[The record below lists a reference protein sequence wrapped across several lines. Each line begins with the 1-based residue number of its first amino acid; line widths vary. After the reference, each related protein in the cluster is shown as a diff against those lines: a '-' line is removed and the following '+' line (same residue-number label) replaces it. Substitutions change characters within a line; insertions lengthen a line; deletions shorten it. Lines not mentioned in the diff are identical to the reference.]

1 MTADRPVPVA
11 ASRSLLLREWPLLLG
26 LAAALL
32 WLLHPG
38 WIRFGYPAGADWDSY
53 LASAAH
59 LWIEPTAYHYNEWRQ
74 PAYPWLIGL
83 LGTGLGYVAAG
94 QLMALL
100 GCVGVVLG
108 AGLLG
113 RALAT
118 PAAGGLAA
126 LVAVSLPVVVD
137 GSIWV
142 NPYPVVGACTALALA
157 AAAWCLRW
165 PHPWA
170 AALAGLFGGGTLAL
184 DPRGLAVAIA
194 LPLLVALGPVRPS
207 RRLGLV
213 ALVCLGLLG
222 GWGFDRG
229 LQRAYDLELRPLS
242 SQLEIQHEQ
251 VRGPG
256 APRHDALLDG
266 VEACTRE
273 GSQRLGPRALWS
285 DCARER
291 RQRNVDYLRKRSQ
304 LLSPLAAAALL
315 LLGLLP
321 AGWGRRS
328 SLATALVFLPSAAAL
343 WLGISWVAYV
353 DRYLLP
359 VAALWACLA
368 PVGILRAGGWLAGR
382 WPARPRLVWL
392 GPGLAVAWVA
402 LVPPGLHPGDLLDP
416 LQHIVRRKGEV
427 PAPVDPREELAVWA
441 AESLG
446 REDKVLDCGELHLR
460 IRALPAR
467 PRVWDAPP
475 HDRRCRERILRPPEV
490 EGELWL
496 ITLHQR
502 SREPDPRLPTPDWVE
517 GRGWEEVPLELDLD
531 PETHAG
537 KRALWLRRWRWGAAP

>member
-83 LGTGLGYVAAG
+83 IGTELGYVFAG
-94 QLMALL
+94 QLLAVL
-100 GCVGVVLG
+100 GSLGVVLG

-126 LVAVSLPVVVD
+126 LVAASLPVVVD
-137 GSIWV
+137 GTIWV

-165 PHPWA
+165 PHPVPA
-170 AALAGLFGGGTLAL
+170 VVAGLFGGAYLAL

-194 LPLLVALGPVRPS
+194 LPLLVGLGPGRP
-207 RRLGLV
+207 RRRVLLF
-213 ALVCLGLLG
+213 ALVGLGLLG

-229 LQRAYDLELRPLS
+229 LQRAHGLELRPLS
-242 SQLEIQHEQ
+242 SQLELQHEQ

-256 APRHDALLDG
+256 APEHDALMHG
-266 VEACTRE
+266 AEACTRE
-273 GSQRLGPRALWS
+273 GKQRLGPKALLGE
-285 DCARER
+285 CARER
-291 RQRNVDYLRKRSQ
+291 RSRNVDYLRERSRI
-304 LLSPLAAAALL
+304 LPPLAAVALL
-315 LLGLLP
+315 LACLIP
-321 AGWGRRS
+321 ARWGWRS
-328 SLATALVFLPSAAAL
+328 SLASALVFLPSAAAL
-343 WLGISWVAYV
+343 WLGFSWVAYV

-368 PVGILRAGGWLAGR
+368 PVGILRAFGLLARR
-382 WPARPRLVWL
+382 WPDRPRLALL

-416 LQHIVRRKGEV
+416 AQHIVRRKGELPV
-427 PAPVDPREELAVWA
+427 AVDPRQELADWA
-441 AESLG
+441 AKAIG
-446 REDKVLDCGELHLR
+446 PDDMVLDCGELRLG
-460 IRALPAR
+460 IRALPER
-467 PRVWDAPP
+467 PEVWDAPP
-475 HDRRCRERILRPPEV
+475 HDRACRKRILDPPEV

-502 SREPDPRLPTPDWVE
+502 GREPDPRLPDAEWVA
-517 GRGWEEVPLELDLD
+517 RQGWEDVPLGLDID

-537 KRALWLRRWRWGAAP
+537 RRAQWLKRWRWVGDE